1 VTRNPVATMTE
12 HFGRVEDPR
21 IDRTKLHKLI
31 DIIVIAICAAV
42 CGTDGWVGVE
52 TFGDSKADWLGQF
65 LELPNGIPSHDTF
78 GRVFRR
84 VDPEQFR
91 HSFMNWIRAVAK
103 VTDGQVIALDGKQL
117 RRSHDKEL
125 GKDAIYMVSAWA
137 TANHLVLGQTKV
149 DEKSNEITALP
160 KLLQVLEL
168 SGCIVTVDAIGSQKK
183 IAHTIRAQGGDYVLP
198 IKGNQAGL
206 FEDIHDLFQY
216 AESIDFRDCDYYKT
230 VDKGHGRIEV
240 RECWTISHADY
251 LPYLRN
257 LDKWQDLRTIAMIKA
272 KRQTP
277 EETTIEVRYFIS
289 SLPSQAERILGAART
304 YWGIENGLHWVL
316 DVAFREDDCR
326 IRKGYGAQNF
336 AVLRRIALNLPKQE
350 QTAKCGIKNK
360 RLRAGWD
367 QAYLFKVLNAM
378 N

>member
-1 VTRNPVATMTE
+1 MTRNPVATMTE

-21 IDRTKLHKLI
+21 IDRTKLHKLV
-31 DIIVIAICAAV
+31 DIIVIAICAAI
-42 CGTDGWVGVE
+42 CGADGWVGVE
-52 TFGDSKADWLGQF
+52 TFGNSKADWLGQF

-84 VDPEQFR
+84 LDPEQFR
-91 HSFMNWIRAVAK
+91 HNFLSWIQAVAE
-103 VTDGQVIALDGKQL
+103 VTEGQIIALDGKQL
-117 RRSHDKEL
+117 RRSHDREL
-125 GKDAIYMVSAWA
+125 GKGAIHMVSAWA
-137 TANHLVLGQTKV
+137 TANHLILGQTKV

-160 KLLQVLEL
+160 KLLRVLEL
-168 SGCIVTVDAIGSQKK
+168 RGCIVTVDAIGSQKK
-183 IAHTIRAQGGDYVLP
+183 IAHTIRAQEGDYVLP

-206 FEDIHDLFQY
+206 LEDIRDLFQY
-216 AESIDFRDCDYYKT
+216 AESTDFRDCDYHKT

-272 KRQTP
+272 KRHTR

-289 SLPSQAERILGAART
+289 SLPSQAERILGAVRT
-304 YWGIENGLHWVL
+304 HWGIENGLHWVL
-316 DVAFREDDCR
+316 DVSFREDDCR

-336 AVLRRIALNLPKQE
+336 AVLRHIALNLLKQE

-367 QAYLFKVLNAM
+367 EAYLFKVLTAM